1 MDISYV
7 VISGDPVDETQTR
20 VVVETQLPVVV
31 NGYGGGRLTFVAPNA
46 TLQEVIEKKILWK
59 FGEEAPAYQSEHR
72 LIGNLTR
79 IQPIIEQEEARRE
92 AERARSEAEL
102 RARVEADAR
111 ATTAARAPKAVETV
125 VESVTER
132 DAPPVM
138 KER

>member
-1 MDISYV
+1 MDIPYV

-72 LIGNLTR
+72 LIGNLAR

-92 AERARSEAEL
+92 EQ